1 MFISLRLFQVEKPS
15 PQNKETPE
23 VAPID
28 PIYGFNYLYFPH
40 RDYSLSSTL
49 DYFQRCYFRLDT
61 ELRTFS
67 NKKVFVLSDYINK
80 PGSVF
85 LHSTSNIASFLERSI
100 KYSRFARLSEVCK
113 LVFLRIELFSSVS
126 PLDRDIEFSVQS
138 ISDMSALII
147 IKTRQNL
154 DNSLNQDLLYKLI
167 ARCITKSV
175 PGIF

>member
-1 MFISLRLFQVEKPS
+1 MRLFQVEKPS
-15 PQNKETPE
+15 LQNKETPE

-28 PIYGFNYLYFPH
+28 PIWIQLLVFPH
-40 RDYSLSSTL
+40 RDYSLPQL

-100 KYSRFARLSEVCK
+100 KYSRFDRLSEVCK